1 MATAQDH
8 IGYRTYGF
16 RDLFADLLTGF
27 SSPSDDGYA
36 VAIVVG
42 SRTWRVRTVFSTRES
57 ARSVGSNAPGFSDS
71 SAAFTH
77 DASDPSLMP
86 SDRATSTR
94 DRSELRNSATAS
106 RRNSSGYFDG
116 RPTRA
121 SFLQS
126 DALQNLVSNKAGST
140 PHSPTT
146 SSSYLSPTER
156 WSLTAKTTLVGQVG
170 KPQDCAVLT
179 IASEDSSPGLCH
191 IVHRRGKYEL
201 IDLGILGGLRLRN
214 RSISASTEPK
224 GVHL

>member
-86 SDRATSTR
+86 NDRATSTR
-94 DRSELRNSATAS
+94 VRSELRNSATAS
-106 RRNSSGYFDG
+106 RRNSSGLLRWTTHWGLLPPERSAPESGVQQSRVNSTLPDDVIVVPESDG
-116 RPTRA
+116 TVVP
-121 SFLQS
+121 
-126 DALQNLVSNKAGST
+126 DG
-140 PHSPTT
+140 
-146 SSSYLSPTER
+146 
-156 WSLTAKTTLVGQVG
+156 
-170 KPQDCAVLT
+170 
-179 IASEDSSPGLCH
+179 
-191 IVHRRGKYEL
+191 
-201 IDLGILGGLRLRN
+201 
-214 RSISASTEPK
+214 
-224 GVHL
+224 